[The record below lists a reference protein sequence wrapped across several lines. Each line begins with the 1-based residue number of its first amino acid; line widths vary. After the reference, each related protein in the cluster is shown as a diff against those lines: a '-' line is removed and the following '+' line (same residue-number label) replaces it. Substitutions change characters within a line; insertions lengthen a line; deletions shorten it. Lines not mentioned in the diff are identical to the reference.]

1 MPPFEAVAET
11 EKLAVQSDESLGCVL
26 INGGTLEVLKIPKS
40 DSSLSVKVVHS
51 EVVKLGLGPEISVF
65 LRYT

>member
-26 INGGTLEVLKIPKS
+26 INGGTLEAL
-40 DSSLSVKVVHS
+40 
-51 EVVKLGLGPEISVF
+51 
-65 LRYT
+65 